1 MLSYCLKCKKKKK
14 NMESKNAI
22 VEKTQK
28 GRIMLSSNSTV
39 CSSKKSRF
47 KDQRARS

>member
-1 MLSYCLKCKKKKK
+1 MLLFEVQKKKKRK
-14 NMESKNAI
+14 IKMQALKR
-22 VEKTQK
+22 QK
-28 GRIMLSSNSTV
+28 GRIMLSSNSAV

>member
-1 MLSYCLKCKKKKK
+1 MQALKR
-14 NMESKNAI
+14 
-22 VEKTQK
+22 QK
-28 GRIMLSSNSTV
+28 GRIMLSSNSAV